1 MDRDI
6 KNAYQTRLRR
16 LNTQILLKSKL
27 QNISYNWLF
36 TDKYWTWH
44 VSSVCLQ
51 PLQVSPEVTFVSSVT
66 VLAQSTT
73 LSLLCVPLCV
83 CLSMI
88 VCFLFDVCFI
98 LFFCCCC
105 CFCWVLLTQLLR
117 GWLILILTL
126 LIKGLFFQVISICPS
141 AGETASGQHAG

>member
-1 MDRDI
+1 MERDI
-6 KNAYQTRLRR
+6 KVHIKQNLECEVKHVTFFWKLSFKVSNTTDCLQT
-16 LNTQILLKSKL
+16 NTGH
-27 QNISYNWLF
+27 
-36 TDKYWTWH
+36 D

-66 VLAQSTT
+66 VCWPRAQ

-88 VCFLFDVCFI
+88 VCFLFDVCYI
-98 LFFCCCC
+98 LFCC
-105 CFCWVLLTQLLR
+105 CFCWVLLTQLLP